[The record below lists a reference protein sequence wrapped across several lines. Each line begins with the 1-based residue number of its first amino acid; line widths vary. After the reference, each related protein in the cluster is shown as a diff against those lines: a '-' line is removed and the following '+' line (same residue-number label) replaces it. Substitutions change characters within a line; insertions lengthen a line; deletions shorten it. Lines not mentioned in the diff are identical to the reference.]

1 VAKWGSPKKT
11 RHLLCDLTSVTASKL
26 MSQWVCE
33 SQPCLREFRE
43 NFPNVDLIEVNF
55 VNIFNYV
62 VKILCETDHFERKSG
77 SG

>member
-1 VAKWGSPKKT
+1 
-11 RHLLCDLTSVTASKL
+11 